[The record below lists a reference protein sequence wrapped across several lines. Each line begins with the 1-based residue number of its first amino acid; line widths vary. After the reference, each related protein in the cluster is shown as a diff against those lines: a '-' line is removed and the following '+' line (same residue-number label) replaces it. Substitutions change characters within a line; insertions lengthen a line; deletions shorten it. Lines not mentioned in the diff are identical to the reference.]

1 MKQFIILLLISSYFS
16 YPVFSA
22 NMTKNIEKKYV
33 ALTFDDGPSNYT
45 KDIAE
50 YLYQNDSYATFF
62 VLGSKVSIYQE
73 TLINLIDKGNEIAN
87 HTYNHPW
94 LTHLTDKEILKEI
107 NDTQESINKVTG
119 YTPTLFRPSYG
130 DINKKLKTM
139 IKLNIIMWTNNSSD
153 WKYKSSKTIASNVI
167 RHIKDND
174 IILMHDTYKRSY
186 EALKIIVPKLKELD
200 YEIVTVSELME
211 IKKLREL
218 YRY

>member
-16 YPVFSA
+16 YPVFNS
-22 NMTKNIEKKYV
+22 NMAKNIEKKYV

-45 KDIAE
+45 KEIVD

-62 VLGSKVSIYQE
+62 VLGSKVSTYQE
-73 TLINLIDKGNEIAN
+73 TLINIIEKGNEIAN

-94 LTHLTDKEILKEI
+94 LTHITDKEILKEI
-107 NDTQESINKVTG
+107 NDTQEIITKITG

-130 DINKKLKTM
+130 DINKKLKKM
-139 IKLNIIMWTNNSSD
+139 IKLDIIMWTNDSSD

-186 EALKIIVPKLKELD
+186 EALKIIIPKLKELN

-218 YRY
+218 YKY